1 MEVAVHLRWCD
12 YIADGTLGY
21 VRSFQNGHSVAG
33 YALHMFTLGYYAL
46 PDLPSNTRVRWLKP
60 HEKELALRRMK
71 ALGRDLEEPIT
82 IQGTVRVL
90 KKWHFW
96 VYTAYYTYVDA

>member
-1 MEVAVHLRWCD
+1 MRLSKNSNQRLATSDIRK
-12 YIADGTLGY
+12 
-21 VRSFQNGHSVAG
+21 
-33 YALHMFTLGYYAL
+33 LGYYAL

-71 ALGRDLEEPIT
+71 AIGRDLEEPIT
-82 IQGTVRVL
+82 VKGTIRVL

-96 VYTAYYTYVDA
+96 VYTAYYT